1 MESFISLENMIS
13 KISNT
18 VRNESLL
25 PSRMLKNVL
34 VTVTLSGSFLKV
46 LEVPSNFCKQLRS
59 LISQGKW
66 WEFCFVFLKKNQQA
80 KMKTIHL
87 KKTVRLLAFSIS
99 KVFCFS
105 QVAFCVMFFQLFVG
119 TCIIGCR
126 VLADNSFHFVNSDR
140 ETLMT

>member
-1 MESFISLENMIS
+1 MAKFYCSRVQFLMESFISLENMIS

-66 WEFCFVFLKKNQQA
+66 WEFCFVFLKKTSKQ
-80 KMKTIHL
+80 KWKPYTFRKL
-87 KKTVRLLAFSIS
+87 CVFSPS
-99 KVFCFS
+99 VFQKFS
-105 QVAFCVMFFQLFVG
+105 VFLRWLFVL
-119 TCIIGCR
+119 CFF
-126 VLADNSFHFVNSDR
+126 SYS
-140 ETLMT
+140 